1 MSRPARIDRSVI
13 LDAATA
19 LADESGLDSVTM
31 YATAKRLGVTPMAL
45 YRHVGDKAAL
55 LDGLV
60 EKLLTEVRLPQEHQ
74 DWQGQLEAMAR
85 ALRRVA
91 HRHPAVFALLLQRPA
106 TTPDA
111 LRTRDAVLEALTTAG
126 IDPSRVA
133 QTERLLST
141 VILGFLVSEV
151 SGRFQKHSKK
161 TVNADFE
168 RLLEL
173 LVILIATEGGR

>member
-1 MSRPARIDRSVI
+1 MSRPACIDRSVI
-13 LDAATA
+13 LDAAMA
-19 LADESGLDSVTM
+19 LADESGLHAVTM

-60 EKLLTEVRLPQEHQ
+60 EKLLTEIRLPQERQ
-74 DWQGQLEAMAR
+74 DWRGQLEAMAR
-85 ALRRVA
+85 ALREVA

-106 TTPDA
+106 TTPGA
-111 LRTRDAVLEALTTAG
+111 LLEALTTAG
-126 IDPSRVA
+126 IDPGRVA

-151 SGRFQKHSKK
+151 SGRFQKHSEK
-161 TVNADFE
+161 TVNADFD

-173 LVILIATEGGR
+173 LAILIATEQGH